1 MPRTNPSSKR
11 SRAGLIAAVVIVPAV
26 AAGALWLRNT
36 HPVASPVAL
45 APVQA
50 AAPSSASPAPAL
62 QPAAGA
68 TPSKEAMASTPAQ
81 PSTPSTSA
89 PAALAPG
96 SAGQRAHIDPKT
108 GRLRETEHDDAAAA
122 VSAAPRRAART
133 ATIQSESA
141 PQEFLGPGGA
151 VGVTVPEE
159 LHTALVATRLPDGRI
174 VFEHAAGPKAAGAK
188 VRKDAAKTTGVKEER
203 NDR

>member
-1 MPRTNPSSKR
+1 MPRNPPASST
-11 SRAGLIAAVVIVPAV
+11 RARRVLIAVVTVPAL
-26 AAGALWLRNT
+26 AAGAIWLRSAARLDSSVT
-36 HPVASPVAL
+36 AVA
-45 APVQA
+45 Q
-50 AAPSSASPAPAL
+50 
-62 QPAAGA
+62 QPAASAAPAPPAPPRSPDAAPATDAMTA
-68 TPSKEAMASTPAQ
+68 TPAK
-81 PSTPSTSA
+81 PSTTAPETFA
-89 PAALAPG
+89 PAA
-96 SAGQRAHIDPKT
+96 AGQQAHIDPKT
-108 GRLRETEHDDAAAA
+108 GRLREREHDDAPAAA
-122 VSAAPRRAART
+122 QAAPRRAGRT

-188 VRKDAAKTTGVKEER
+188 VRKDAAKTPGVKEER